1 MLALSIKVSFS
12 VNIAKF
18 GQKINN
24 KSNDGGKYLAI
35 SCQTPCTF
43 SLKGGS
49 VINQYYIGG
58 ILGIIL
64 QVGIYVCIGLER
76 SRKKEDE

>member
-1 MLALSIKVSFS
+1 MVTVEFLGLFFKLVLMF
-12 VNIAKF
+12 VLDLK
-18 GQKINN
+18 GV
-24 KSNDGGKYLAI
+24 GKRNQY
-35 SCQTPCTF
+35 QTPCIF
-43 SLKGGS
+43 SLKGGI
-49 VINQYYIGG
+49 VIIQFDIGG

>member
-1 MLALSIKVSFS
+1 MLALSSKLSFS

-35 SCQTPCTF
+35 PCTF
-43 SLKGGS
+43 SLKCGS
-49 VINQYYIGG
+49 VINQYFIGG

-64 QVGIYVCIGLER
+64 QVGICVCIGLER

>member
-1 MLALSIKVSFS
+1 MNFVKPHKISTHSAHLDNFFFHFFYPLS
-12 VNIAKF
+12 
-18 GQKINN
+18 
-24 KSNDGGKYLAI
+24 DD
-35 SCQTPCTF
+35 
-43 SLKGGS
+43 
-49 VINQYYIGG
+49 IGG